1 MTFDNISVQILNQKG
16 LRLSAEIYKPTIRGK
31 LPFVILLHGFTGYKE
46 EINLVDIAKRLAE
59 KGIASLRFTQSG
71 FGDSDGTLASDYRFS
86 NYRDDA
92 EAIFRYI
99 FELSYVDI
107 TRIGVYGHSIGGK
120 LAVLFCADHIDI
132 RSLCLVSVPVS
143 FVGTMYGLLQKEWEK
158 TGYFEK
164 ISGRDGK
171 IVKVPYTYFTD
182 AESSKHD
189 VLQAAHRIKHAQAL
203 VIAGKAD
210 REVPW
215 QETKKLYEALQCQK
229 HLLVV
234 DALVH
239 KYKSDLSLM
248 KQIHSSVINF
258 FVKHL

>member
-164 ISGRDGK
+164 NQR
-171 IVKVPYTYFTD
+171 
-182 AESSKHD
+182 
-189 VLQAAHRIKHAQAL
+189 
-203 VIAGKAD
+203 
-210 REVPW
+210 
-215 QETKKLYEALQCQK
+215 
-229 HLLVV
+229 
-234 DALVH
+234 
-239 KYKSDLSLM
+239 
-248 KQIHSSVINF
+248 
-258 FVKHL
+258 